1 MMEEISIMII
11 YLILEKIEIT
21 DFHKYFLGNNS
32 EITYILKFVKFL
44 INP

>member
-11 YLILEKIEIT
+11 YLILAKIEIT
-21 DFHKYFLGNNS
+21 DFHKYFLGNNN
-32 EITYILKFVKFL
+32 EITRILKFVKFL